1 MAQKTYEEYS
11 VGERF
16 VSYARTMTEADL
28 VNYTNLAGLKLPLF
42 IDAEYCRK
50 HSMFKERVFP
60 GLCTASIAAG
70 MLEDI
75 LGKYTLAA
83 LGLDKFKFSAP
94 VKIGDTLHCE
104 ITVDALKDTSDGKRG
119 VITVRIQVMN
129 QKNEIPLEF
138 WGSFLMRKGELQ

>member
-11 VGERF
+11 VGEKF

-42 IDAEYCRK
+42 IDVEYCKK

-60 GLCTASIAAG
+60 GLLTASIAAG

-83 LGLDKFKFSAP
+83 LGLDKFKFKAP
-94 VKIGDTLHCE
+94 VKIGDT
-104 ITVDALKDTSDGKRG
+104 VRALARISSLDRDKRRAALDCFVSVG
-119 VITVRIQVMN
+119 DKVV
-129 QKNEIPLEF
+129 LE
-138 WGSFLMRKGELQ
+138 GEALVLVPSRA

>member
-11 VGERF
+11 VGEKF